1 MPPSGMEVR
10 PLLMEVRSPRAE
22 KMLVAENMRLLQKI
36 DELEKQLIKQQ
47 QETLRVRA
55 DVDRQG
61 SASASDHWELSM
73 GHAQQ
78 ALARCFQP
86 RHSPLPTSPQRPG
99 SPTRR
104 QHESLHGRKSVL
116 PDWTSKTE
124 KDLLKRESLG
134 IVGDPFV
141 EKAAKKL
148 SDTPL
153 EEHEYVL
160 EDEWDFTNTN
170 GVINPN
176 SEWKTRWDFIIMFLI
191 IYSAIVVP
199 FRICFSA
206 EAEGIMWNLE
216 VVASFIFIVDVIFNF
231 NTAYFAEEKLV
242 ISRPRIVSRYFSGGQ
257 RHPLRQ
263 RHSLPL
269 RLRRSALARHA
280 AVTAIT
286 HSLARALITFVA
298 DATAALSALRM
309 VLDRRAVVDAGRVD
323 FSVLRKYKPPQP
335 AALPAPAA
343 PAAPAAPVQAR

>member
-36 DELEKQLIKQQ
+36 DELEKQLIIQQ
-47 QETLRVRA
+47 QETRRVRA

-61 SASASDHWELSM
+61 SASDHWELSI

-86 RHSPLPTSPQRPG
+86 HHSPLPTSPQRPS

-104 QHESLHGRKSVL
+104 QQESLHGRKSVL

-134 IVGDPFV
+134 IVGDPVV

-148 SDTPL
+148 SDMPL

-160 EDEWDFTNTN
+160 EDEWDFANTN

-176 SEWKTRWDFIIMFLI
+176 SEWKTRWDFLIMFLI

-206 EAEGIMWNLE
+206 EAEGIMWTLE

-231 NTAYFAEEKLV
+231 NTAYFKEEKLV
-242 ISRPRIVSRYFSGGQ
+242 ISRQRIVSRYFSGVQ

-263 RHSLPL
+263 PLSLPL
-269 RLRRSALARHA
+269 RLRPSALARQA

-286 HSLARALITFVA
+286 HSFARALFTLVAA
-298 DATAALSALRM
+298 DAIAAPSARRM
-309 VLDRRAVVDAGRVD
+309 VLDRRAIVHAGRVD

-335 AALPAPAA
+335 AALLALAA

>member
-1 MPPSGMEVR
+1 MVKYRINSTHALTKKEKTTTISRRTPPMPPSGMEVR

-99 SPTRR
+99 SPSRR

-269 RLRRSALARHA
+269 RLRRFVTPFRCAFGVSSLPSVAPSAFGPRAPRRRHCHHPLARPCPYH
-280 AVTAIT
+280 VCC
-286 HSLARALITFVA
+286 
-298 DATAALSALRM
+298 
-309 VLDRRAVVDAGRVD
+309 
-323 FSVLRKYKPPQP
+323 
-335 AALPAPAA
+335 
-343 PAAPAAPVQAR
+343 